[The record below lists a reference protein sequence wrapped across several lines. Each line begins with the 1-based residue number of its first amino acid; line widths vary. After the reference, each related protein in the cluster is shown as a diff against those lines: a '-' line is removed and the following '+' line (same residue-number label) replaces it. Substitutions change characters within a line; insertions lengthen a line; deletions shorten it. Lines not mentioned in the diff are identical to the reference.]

1 MAVSFRSDTGELTEA
16 NIIKANIMM
25 LGPFD
30 PSIIVLMEDERVLV
44 EKGKLS
50 IRYIDQNAELKT
62 IKLITLFKRIIIFI
76 VFVVIFI
83 VVIFIVKKV
92 IGVLFRR
99 SAFGTQNLIS
109 GRVFRYSAQDAALK
123 APLVSEVKEVEEF
136 FALKECDVAETIVRC
151 ASPLPIIRAEVGV
164 PAAPGF
170 VIHKKGVQVVVIE

>member
-1 MAVSFRSDTGELTEA
+1 
-16 NIIKANIMM
+16 MM

-30 PSIIVLMEDERVLV
+30 PSIIVLMEDERVLA
-44 EKGKLS
+44 EKGELS
-50 IRYIDQNAELKT
+50 IRYIGQNAELKT

-76 VFVVIFI
+76 VF

>member
-1 MAVSFRSDTGELTEA
+1 
-16 NIIKANIMM
+16 MM

-30 PSIIVLMEDERVLV
+30 PSIIVLMEDERVLA
-44 EKGKLS
+44 EKGELSIRSEKGELS
-50 IRYIDQNAELKT
+50 IRYIGQNAELKT

-76 VFVVIFI
+76 VF

-136 FALKECDVAETIVRC
+136 FVLPLKSAMSR
-151 ASPLPIIRAEVGV
+151 RR
-164 PAAPGF
+164 
-170 VIHKKGVQVVVIE
+170 